1 MHSMT
6 DLYRVSAIESA
17 TLALKFT
24 ISPEAAMINL
34 EIARMANRWQ
44 SEVNPALAA
53 SATSGLTQIITDLGF
68 DNDEEEDEEELV
80 DPEDALGKEFPA
92 ENRRLNL
99 SQSME
104 HGNINSALWN
114 TIM

>member
-1 MHSMT
+1 
-6 DLYRVSAIESA
+6 
-17 TLALKFT
+17 
-24 ISPEAAMINL
+24 MINL

-44 SEVNPALAA
+44 SEVHPALAA
-53 SATSGLTQIITDLGF
+53 SATSGLTQMLTDLGF
-68 DNDEEEDEEELV
+68 DNDEVEEEEEDEELV
-80 DPEDALGKEFPA
+80 HPEDALGKEFPA

-99 SQSME
+99 SQGVE